1 MFPCSTVDIWGEITG
16 RIEVMSKLVKYMGN
30 CRTNQGNVSKPMQFN
45 SGGINAFN
53 LIDQMQLK
61 GFNKI
66 SYL

>member
-1 MFPCSTVDIWGEITG
+1 MFPCSVEICGKITG
-16 RIEVMSKLVKYMGN
+16 RIEVMSKLVKYMGD
-30 CRTNQGNVSKPMQFN
+30 CRTNQGNVSKLMQFN

-53 LIDQMQLK
+53 PINQMQLE